1 MSAPPVLAAKLSCV
15 SCVSWL
21 IFSSQVFVPFA
32 PLAVKFQQFEYEHEH
47 RDAEHEHEF
56 APKVTLWFFRGTAAR
71 WACLLIVGL
80 PYGCISASTT
90 SRGSK
95 SSDGV
100 RAKKG
105 GTVSRIRLPE
115 FPAPP

>member
-32 PLAVKFQQFEYEHEH
+32 KRLAPFTLKSQQFEYEHEH

-56 APKVTLWFFRGTAAR
+56 APKVTSSFFRGSPPAI
-71 WACLLIVGL
+71 LIMAFFIHTDDTEVIPPGSL
-80 PYGCISASTT
+80 T
-90 SRGSK
+90 SG
-95 SSDGV
+95 
-100 RAKKG
+100 
-105 GTVSRIRLPE
+105 
-115 FPAPP
+115 FP